1 MIGGDLWWAIAGHEY
16 ILFHAFPCYSAGFLD
31 IAEPCWAMLSQCRG
45 TSCASAWRRRRPW
58 RSHCR
63 SRWLRNKTK
72 TLRSSFEE
80 WQSDKAWIWLTEDME
95 EMEYMKDL
103 DSLGQIIIKWQVTK
117 SIQES
122 AFQVITWY
130 HFPLFLCCKFSWIYG
145 WRLSRGP
152 PRTNAGSG
160 KDQLG
165 RSHERTRQKQRVD
178 WWAVD
183 PRQDMTRMIFSFYL
197 RSNRTVQNQVGLI
210 WISSQELLT

>member
-1 MIGGDLWWAIAGHEY
+1 MSHCGTWIYTIPCISMLFWWFSRY
-16 ILFHAFPCYSAGFLD
+16 
-31 IAEPCWAMLSQCRG
+31 CWAMLSQCRG

-72 TLRSSFEE
+72 TLRSSFEA

-95 EMEYMKDL
+95 DTEYMKDL
-103 DSLGQIIIKWQVTK
+103 DSLGQIIIKWHQVTK

-130 HFPLFLCCKFSWIYG
+130 HFPIFSLVFVLQFLMDLWLKTVPRSTENERWQWEGSTWKKSWTNPTKTKSG
-145 WRLSRGP
+145 LMSRWSS
-152 PRTNAGSG
+152 AS
-160 KDQLG
+160 
-165 RSHERTRQKQRVD
+165 
-178 WWAVD
+178 
-183 PRQDMTRMIFSFYL
+183 RQDITRMIFSFYL
-197 RSNRTVQNQVGLI
+197 RSKRTVQNQFGLI